1 MRDRLD
7 AVIGRVPPVVRA
19 VVAVLAFA
27 GVAVWLTTTTWS
39 HLTTSRADIGPLTDF
54 RDAIYYPLVA
64 LRDGVNPY
72 AVDTYFRQY
81 PVGQEFPLYTP
92 VHLLAHSPLLLFG
105 FGTARAVYWGWNL
118 ALVLGFAAVL
128 LRLARWRI
136 TVASLFGLGVVILVS
151 DAGKFDLR
159 SGQPTLMVV
168 IAFLLAWRAPPR
180 RSGNGWWPVTVGV
193 LGVAVVWSKPTYAIP
208 LLVFLVLCG
217 RLRTALRGTA
227 LAILLSALVLP
238 FLVDAAG
245 GMSPLIDS
253 IRDSARITSES
264 PQSKLGTSLRIDL
277 ANTLVRITRIHYS
290 ETLGAVIGLLVLA
303 AGAWLVWRLHRRDPR
318 ADTDELVVT
327 LVCILTL
334 SGTYHVAYDYLLLFA
349 PLVLLVRRAP
359 TYPTAWPRRVRPAV
373 LILLALPTFDL
384 LGWSPVN
391 AVVGKS
397 GFEWMLGT
405 TMESTYVLIALG
417 LCVWTALRQLRT
429 PFDDRSDDRSDGRDG
444 PGPSAGL
451 LRSGR

>member
-7 AVIGRVPPVVRA
+7 AAIGRVPPAVRA
-19 VVAVLAFA
+19 VVAVLGFA
-27 GVAVWLTTTTWS
+27 AVAAWLTTTTWS

-72 AVDTYFRQY
+72 AVDTYFRRY

-92 VHLLAHSPLLLFG
+92 VHLLLHAPLLLLPFR
-105 FGTARAVYWGWNL
+105 TARAVFWASNL

-128 LRLARWRI
+128 LRLAARRI
-136 TVASLFGLGVVILVS
+136 TVASLFGLGFVILVS

-180 RSGNGWWPVTVGV
+180 ADQGWWPAAVGV

-217 RLRTALRGTA
+217 RLRTALRGTG
-227 LAILLSALVLP
+227 LAIVLSAIVLP

-245 GMSPLIDS
+245 GVSPLIDS
-253 IRDSARITSES
+253 IRESARITSES
-264 PQSKLGTSLRIDL
+264 PQSKLGTSLRIDV

-290 ETLGAVIGLLVLA
+290 ETLGALLGLALLA
-303 AGAWLVWRLHRRDPR
+303 GGAFLVWKLHRREPR

-327 LVCILTL
+327 LVCVLTL
-334 SGTYHVAYDYLLLFA
+334 TGTYHVAYDYLLLFA
-349 PLVLLVRRAP
+349 PLVLLVRRTP

-373 LILLALPTFDL
+373 LVLLAVPTFDP

-405 TMESTYVLIALG
+405 TMESTYVLVALG
-417 LCVWTALRQLRT
+417 LCVWTAVRQLRT
-429 PFDDRSDDRSDGRDG
+429 PAPAEADA
-444 PGPSAGL
+444 AGV
-451 LRSGR
+451 SGGGTSR

>member
-1 MRDRLD
+1 MRDRID
-7 AVIGRVPPVVRA
+7 TAIGRVPPVVRT
-19 VVAVLAFA
+19 VLAVSAFA
-27 GVAVWLTTTTWS
+27 AVAVWLTTTTWS
-39 HLTTSRADIGPLTDF
+39 HLSTSRADVGPLTDF

-72 AVDTYFRQY
+72 AVDLYFRQY

-92 VHLLAHSPLLLFG
+92 VHLLLHSPLLLFP
-105 FGTARAVYWGWNL
+105 FRSARGVYWGWNL

-128 LRLARWRI
+128 LRLAARRI
-136 TVASLFGLGVVILVS
+136 TVASLFGLGLVILVS

-168 IAFLLAWRAPPR
+168 IAFLLAWRAPAR
-180 RSGNGWWPVTVGV
+180 ADHGWWPAAVGV
-193 LGVAVVWSKPTYAIP
+193 LGVAVVWSKPTYAVP

-227 LAILLSALVLP
+227 LAIVLSAIVLP

-245 GMSPLIDS
+245 GVSPLIDS

-264 PQSKLGTSLRIDL
+264 PQSRLGTGLRIDV
-277 ANTLVRITRIHYS
+277 ANTFVRITRYHYS
-290 ETLGAVIGLLVLA
+290 ETIGAVIGLALLA
-303 AGAWLVWRLHRRDPR
+303 AGAWVVWKLHRRDPR
-318 ADTDELVVT
+318 ADTDELAVT

-334 SGTYHVAYDYLLLFA
+334 TGTYHVAYDYLLLFA

-373 LILLALPTFDL
+373 LVLLALPTFDL

-391 AVVGKS
+391 AVIGKS

-405 TMESTYVLIALG
+405 TMESTYVLVALG

-429 PFDDRSDDRSDGRDG
+429 PVGTG
-444 PGPSAGL
+444 PAVSAGVPS
-451 LRSGR
+451 R